1 MGIINVFKEKQI
13 IDRVNF
19 LSSIGSTFD
28 FYHGSKSSKIIFP
41 DGTKETYLT
50 KLVDKKIFVCAKKIA
65 KQVEESNILDNLEI
79 PESDYFNNQVAL
91 PECLNTR
98 VINIDIKNAYP
109 SILKNLG
116 IIDKKTLNWLNS
128 FGKLDKLT
136 TLGILAKKKVK
147 WKYVDGIIDKIE
159 TEQANTKNIF
169 FYCVH
174 KIDNLLKDLM
184 EISSVYGIFYWV
196 DGIYLFDDTPDHIL
210 QEIIDR
216 IEEEN
221 LEYHY
226 DICTEFTI
234 KRHEDLIDIS
244 FFKEDCKKYFSFRDK
259 KVDESWK
266 SFLKFLIRE
275 DEKKQ
280 MKQYE

>member
-1 MGIINVFKEKQI
+1 MGVINVFKEKQI

-19 LSSIGSTFD
+19 LRQIGSTFD

-41 DGTKETYLT
+41 NGKKETYLT
-50 KLVDKKIFVCAKKIA
+50 KIVNKKIFVCAKSIA
-65 KQVEESNILDNLEI
+65 KQVEESKILEGLEM
-79 PESDYFNNQVAL
+79 PESDYFNNGPAL

-116 IIDKKTLNWLNS
+116 IIDKKTLNWLNT

-136 TLGILAKKKVK
+136 TLGILAKKKVL
-147 WKYVDGIIDKIE
+147 WKYVDGKINKIE

-174 KIDNLLKDLM
+174 KIDSLLKDLM
-184 EISSVYGIFYWV
+184 EISNAYGIFYWV
-196 DGIYLFDDTPDHIL
+196 DGIYLYENTPDHVL

-226 DICTEFTI
+226 DICTEFSI
-234 KRHEDLIDIS
+234 KRHEDIIDIS

-259 KVDESWK
+259 KVDDSWK

-275 DEKKQ
+275 DNKKQ
-280 MKQYE
+280 MEKL